1 LILLLA
7 SAHFKRPTT
16 PQHGVTKQRKPLLL
30 LLPLLAP
37 CCLPDQVASSTN
49 AVATGITE
57 KLNQKRIN
65 AAMSEPEEEQLGALQ
80 LVAQIGEGGFAKV
93 FRGLYRWVGLTG

>member
-1 LILLLA
+1 M
-7 SAHFKRPTT
+7 
-16 PQHGVTKQRKPLLL
+16 
-30 LLPLLAP
+30 
-37 CCLPDQVASSTN
+37 ASSTN

-93 FRGLYRWVGLTG
+93 FRGLYRCVVWVAALKRMCA

>member
-1 LILLLA
+1 M
-7 SAHFKRPTT
+7 
-16 PQHGVTKQRKPLLL
+16 
-30 LLPLLAP
+30 
-37 CCLPDQVASSTN
+37 
-49 AVATGITE
+49 ATGITE

-93 FRGLYRWVGLTG
+93 FRGLYR

>member
-1 LILLLA
+1 MVL
-7 SAHFKRPTT
+7 
-16 PQHGVTKQRKPLLL
+16 
-30 LLPLLAP
+30 
-37 CCLPDQVASSTN
+37 QVASSTN

-65 AAMSEPEEEQLGALQ
+65 AAMSEPEEDQLDALQ

-93 FRGLYRWVGLTG
+93 FRGLYR

>member
-1 LILLLA
+1 
-7 SAHFKRPTT
+7 
-16 PQHGVTKQRKPLLL
+16 
-30 LLPLLAP
+30 
-37 CCLPDQVASSTN
+37 
-49 AVATGITE
+49 VATGITE

-93 FRGLYRWVGLTG
+93 FRGLYRCVTAAHARCIPYSMSPQHIPCTPYSMSKQHAGRHETAAAAAAGRR

>member
-1 LILLLA
+1 MLGRSFVA
-7 SAHFKRPTT
+7 R
-16 PQHGVTKQRKPLLL
+16 
-30 LLPLLAP
+30 
-37 CCLPDQVASSTN
+37 QVASSTN

-65 AAMSEPEEEQLGALQ
+65 AAMSEPEEDQLGALQ

-93 FRGLYRWVGLTG
+93 FRGLYRCAPRVVPQSCCPEPVCVCYMELCDKS